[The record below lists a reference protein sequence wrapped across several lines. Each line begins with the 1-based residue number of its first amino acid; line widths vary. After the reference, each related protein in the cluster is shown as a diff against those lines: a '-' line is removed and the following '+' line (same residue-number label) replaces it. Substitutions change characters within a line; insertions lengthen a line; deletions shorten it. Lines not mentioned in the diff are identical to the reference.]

1 VQKCSTV
8 FVLLF
13 LYGTAESNCDSYQYA
28 SNQLVYTSI
37 SSEES
42 VLLTCSLDVDVDVDV
57 DVDQVDDV
65 LEATLE
71 ATLQAKKE
79 LSRFLMGRNL
89 IKDLLK
95 SDAITKLKVDCSGFK
110 SNQLVDV
117 TLKKV
122 TKIDSCVD
130 DKRVMVTIKKIL

>member
-1 VQKCSTV
+1 MQKCSTV

-42 VLLTCSLDVDVDVDV
+42 VLLTCSLDVDV

>member
-1 VQKCSTV
+1 MQKCSTV

-42 VLLTCSLDVDVDVDV
+42 VLITCSLDVDV

>member
-1 VQKCSTV
+1 MQKCSTV

-42 VLLTCSLDVDVDVDV
+42 VLITCSLDVDH
-57 DVDQVDDV
+57 VDDV
-65 LEATLE
+65 LEAALE
-71 ATLQAKKE
+71 ATLQAKTE
-79 LSRFLMGRNL
+79 LLRFLMGRNL

-110 SNQLVDV
+110 SNQLVDI

-130 DKRVMVTIKKIL
+130 DKGVMVTIKRIL